1 MRREIHGGTRH
12 NKAEG
17 ACARPVQ
24 PTTKCLESLR
34 EQLVS
39 TSIIFIRIFFLGKI
53 SANFKLA
60 SQSVWNTRVC
70 SKNRNESK
78 DIFLRENNRR
88 IYFYLFIELDFC
100 IEILGSNRRELASAC
115 RYFYIRSRIERVP
128 RILLPSYRE
137 NPQFTILPAC
147 VNAKNCET
155 KRVVRLNKFPSKVKA
170 KKKFWFERKENFR
183 VTSWLKTETLFP
195 LPSSSNRKTY
205 PWNTY
210 NTRNGK

>member
-39 TSIIFIRIFFLGKI
+39 TSIIFIRIFFLGRI

-78 DIFLRENNRR
+78 NIFLRENNRR

-115 RYFYIRSRIERVP
+115 RYFYIRSRIEHSNVFHEFFFP
-128 RILLPSYRE
+128 RIARIHNLPFYQ
-137 NPQFTILPAC
+137 P

-155 KRVVRLNKFPSKVKA
+155 QFVRLNKFPSKSKA
-170 KKKFWFERKENFR
+170 KKKFW
-183 VTSWLKTETLFP
+183 LKTEALFP
-195 LPSSSNRKTY
+195 LPSSSNRKTLY